1 MKKFIEEFKQFAMR
15 GNVLDM
21 AVGVIV
27 GGAFNSIVTSLV
39 NDVIT
44 PLIAIPMGKATFTDN
59 VWVIGETQITIGNFI
74 DAIFSFLITAFSV
87 FVLVK
92 TINIL
97 TKKREAEKPQ
107 EPATPK
113 ISSTDQ
119 LLMEILEELKKKEA

>member
-44 PLIAIPMGKATFTDN
+44 PLIAIPMGKATFTD
-59 VWVIGETQITIGNFI
+59 IGNFI
-74 DAIFSFLITAFSV
+74 QAIFSFLITAFSV

-107 EPATPK
+107 EPAAPK
-113 ISSTDQ
+113 ISSTGQ

>member
-1 MKKFIEEFKQFAMR
+1 MKKFISEFKQFAMR

-44 PLIAIPMGKATFTDN
+44 PIIAIPMGKATFSDII
-59 VWVIGETQITIGNFI
+59 WMIGETQITIGNFI
-74 DAIFSFLITAFSV
+74 QAIFSFLITAFSV

-92 TINIL
+92 TINVL
-97 TKKREAEKPQ
+97 TKKREEEKPKAP
-107 EPATPK
+107 EAPK

-119 LLMEILEELKKKEA
+119 LLMEILEELKKKEG

>member
-1 MKKFIEEFKQFAMR
+1 MKKFISEFKQFAMR

-44 PLIAIPMGKATFTDN
+44 PIIAIPMGKATFSDI
-59 VWVIGETQITIGNFI
+59 VWMIGETQITIGNFI
-74 DAIFSFLITAFSV
+74 QAIFSFLITAFSV

-92 TINIL
+92 TINVL
-97 TKKREAEKPQ
+97 TKKREEEKPKAP
-107 EPATPK
+107 EAPK

-119 LLMEILEELKKKEA
+119 LLMDILEELKKKEA

>member
-1 MKKFIEEFKQFAMR
+1 MKKFISEFKQFAMR

-44 PLIAIPMGKATFTDN
+44 PIIAIPMGKATFSDI
-59 VWVIGETQITIGNFI
+59 VWMIGETQITIGNFI
-74 DAIFSFLITAFSV
+74 QAIFSFLITAFSV

-92 TINIL
+92 TINVL
-97 TKKREAEKPQ
+97 TKKREEEKPKAP
-107 EPATPK
+107 EVPK
-113 ISSTDQ
+113 VSSTDQ
-119 LLMEILEELKKKEA
+119 LLMEILEELKKKEG